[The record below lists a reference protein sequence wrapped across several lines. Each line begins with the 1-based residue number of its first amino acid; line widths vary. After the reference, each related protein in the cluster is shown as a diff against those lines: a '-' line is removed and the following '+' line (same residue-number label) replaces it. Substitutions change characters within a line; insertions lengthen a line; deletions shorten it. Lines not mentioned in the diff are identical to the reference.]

1 MDPMISD
8 ACMFFGTARK
18 IWDYTCRTYSKAND
32 AAQVYEIK
40 VKTAATK
47 QGDKSVTEYA
57 NLLQNLWQELDHYR
71 VFEMKSPEDAA
82 ILKKFIEKDRVYDFL
97 AGLNPEFDQVRIQIL
112 GKEETPPLE
121 ETISLVRRG
130 KQEGCHASTT
140 NLDGSA
146 LVAKANHRE
155 KGRSDVPVQYQSRE
169 GQWKENKDNLW
180 CTYCK
185 KPRHTRDK
193 CWKLNG
199 KPPSHEWGTRGGQS
213 RPQTYMTDPP
223 RPQAHMVEQPK
234 NEEKIAVAVGEF
246 SSEDIERLK
255 NLLGSLEKPSGTC
268 SLALSARI
276 STSESPV
283 LVETSLVPNNPDPIV
298 ESSPIPTS
306 VPRDF
311 PRFSQGD
318 YRRKA
323 VPDSTQVQ
331 ESNSDP
337 GIETTIRSDFLI
349 NHNLLKY
356 LPIPQT
362 LTYPLLFEEN

>member
-1 MDPMISD
+1 
-8 ACMFFGTARK
+8 
-18 IWDYTCRTYSKAND
+18 
-32 AAQVYEIK
+32 
-40 VKTAATK
+40 
-47 QGDKSVTEYA
+47 
-57 NLLQNLWQELDHYR
+57 
-71 VFEMKSPEDAA
+71 
-82 ILKKFIEKDRVYDFL
+82 
-97 AGLNPEFDQVRIQIL
+97 
-112 GKEETPPLE
+112 
-121 ETISLVRRG
+121 
-130 KQEGCHASTT
+130 
-140 NLDGSA
+140 
-146 LVAKANHRE
+146 
-155 KGRSDVPVQYQSRE
+155 
-169 GQWKENKDNLW
+169 
-180 CTYCK
+180 
-185 KPRHTRDK
+185 
-193 CWKLNG
+193 
-199 KPPSHEWGTRGGQS
+199 
-213 RPQTYMTDPP
+213 
-223 RPQAHMVEQPK
+223 MVEQPK

-298 ESSPIPTS
+298 ESSPFQPVS
-306 VPRDF
+306 LEK
-311 PRFSQGD
+311 G
-318 YRRKA
+318 